1 MLPNILDQ
9 NYHLQIIEQSLLVL
23 AK

>member
-1 MLPNILDQ
+1 MLPDILDQ